1 MSQSGQMPHAELHAL
16 PTVGA
21 HISDAGVGNAVVQQH
36 CGRASAGQRTHVC
49 ILRRQA
55 ENERAAVSALQQQA
69 AVFGARLRL
78 GRGGQ
83 HIHGPSPCRGRQPE
97 PGHDL
102 VPELADVGVFHI
114 FHQHTH
120 LGLCLPAGTLGRI
133 AHFHR
138 RVQHKLAGLCA
149 HVRRAV
155 QSF

>member
-1 MSQSGQMPHAELHAL
+1 MKAPPYPPSSSRLPYLVRACASGV
-16 PTVGA
+16 VG
-21 HISDAGVGNAVVQQH
+21 S
-36 CGRASAGQRTHVC
+36 
-49 ILRRQA
+49 
-55 ENERAAVSALQQQA
+55 
-69 AVFGARLRL
+69 
-78 GRGGQ
+78 
-83 HIHGPSPCRGRQPE
+83 PSPCRGRQPE